1 MTESEMLE
9 AVRAKTTDSYS
20 IDGKDHKELIIVRK
34 NSRIVAE
41 YDANDIQRM
50 AELAR
55 TYGVVG

>member
-20 IDGKDHKELIIVRK
+20 IDGKDHKELVICRK

-41 YDANDIQRM
+41 YDPVDIQRM
-50 AELAR
+50 GGLSR
-55 TYGVVG
+55 TYGVQS